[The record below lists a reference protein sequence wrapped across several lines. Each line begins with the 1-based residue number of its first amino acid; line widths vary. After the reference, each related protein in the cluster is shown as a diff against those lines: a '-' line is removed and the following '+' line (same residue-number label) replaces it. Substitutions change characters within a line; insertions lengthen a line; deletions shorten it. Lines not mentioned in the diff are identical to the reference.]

1 MASIE
6 FLNCIEIFLIFLVIL
21 CFYGICYF
29 VLSLITDFM
38 GLCVFKLGTLIWTPE
53 EIEAFTTKFKKEK

>member
-1 MASIE
+1 
-6 FLNCIEIFLIFLVIL
+6 
-21 CFYGICYF
+21 
-29 VLSLITDFM
+29 M